1 MVVTLVSRVAEE
13 RQLSFSGLLRSLER
27 STVDRLYDPSS
38 VGSEWTCAAVIQMLD
53 SIAQQIVVRIL
64 LSDEDCLEAARSL
77 GVVQSDSS
85 IRSLDEYGLLEDGR
99 VRASVIQLLR
109 QHMARFHHHGGPW
122 ECGPSVKPE
131 KKAAPSVAQL
141 NGWMVWRWQTIL
153 IYVTGEEMDAK
164 FEPHAR
170 IVDMLVRAALMRKDD
185 AMLEITAKGM
195 EFLLEPRQA
204 QIWMLVTTYV
214 DSEPAESAVDVLALL
229 LTISFCAP
237 GRPCAVAA
245 LTDRQR
251 EALPVLGGLGLLYQR
266 SKHSER
272 FYPTGLGIQ
281 AAFPDDRQGID
292 HDLSL
297 RIVVQTNFQV
307 MAYTTPNA
315 DTSTLVVGMLSL
327 FTSLR
332 CRLPNLVVGEIT
344 RTSIKACVERGIR
357 IEQIHRFLKTHSDKP
372 DHMPSN
378 VLDQMALWAGEDDR
392 LIEHPGSLISMPAS
406 LNPALR
412 SLLYT
417 QAIASLEH
425 RFGEDVVHW
434 RDDAQCRF
442 FIDDRSDHAPE
453 HFLRAFLANSR
464 K

>member
-1 MVVTLVSRVAEE
+1 MVSRVAEE

-64 LSDEDCLEAARSL
+64 LSDENCLEAANSL
-77 GVVQSDSS
+77 GVLQSDRIIS
-85 IRSLDEYGLLEDGR
+85 SLDEYGLLEAGR
-99 VRASVIQLLR
+99 VRATVIQLLR
-109 QHMARFHHHGGPW
+109 QHIARCIPGGPW
-122 ECGPSVKPE
+122 ECGPNVKPE
-131 KKAAPSVAQL
+131 KKGAPSVAQL
-141 NGWMVWRWQTIL
+141 NQWMVWRWQTIL

-164 FEPHAR
+164 CEPHAR
-170 IVDMLVRAALMRKDD
+170 IVDMLVRAALMRRDEEL
-185 AMLEITAKGM
+185 LEITAKGL

-204 QIWMLVTTYV
+204 QIWILVTTYV
-214 DSEPAESAVDVLALL
+214 DSEPPESAVDVLALL

-245 LTDRQR
+245 LNDRQR
-251 EALPVLGGLGLLYQR
+251 DALPVLGGLGLLYQR

-281 AAFPDDRQGID
+281 AAFPDDTQSKEP
-292 HDLSL
+292 DLSL

-327 FTSLR
+327 FSSLR
-332 CRLPNLVVGEIT
+332 CRLPNLVVGEVT
-344 RTSIKACVERGIR
+344 RSSIKACVERGIR

-372 DHMPSN
+372 DQMPAN

-392 LIEHPGSLISMPAS
+392 LLEHPGSLISLPAS
-406 LNPALR
+406 LNSTLR
-412 SLLYT
+412 SSLYS
-417 QAIASLEH
+417 QAIAALER

-434 RDDAQCRF
+434 RDDSQCRF
-442 FIDDRSDHAPE
+442 FVDDRSDHAPE
-453 HFLRAFLANSR
+453 NFVRAFLAAGIQ
-464 K
+464 